1 MEIFIKEILSV
12 SENPNDFTCQ
22 KEEEVKEKL
31 TRAYLLFAK
40 KFSLTLDANVTGV
53 RFGLGFLIDDSE
65 PEAYLIS
72 SNSGKLIEIWVNPK
86 KNVQVTFPSEFDD
99 IRRKLVAMLRSK
111 RVKVTFVPERESN

>member
-12 SENPNDFTCQ
+12 SENPNGFTCQ

-31 TRAYLLFAK
+31 TKAYLLFAK